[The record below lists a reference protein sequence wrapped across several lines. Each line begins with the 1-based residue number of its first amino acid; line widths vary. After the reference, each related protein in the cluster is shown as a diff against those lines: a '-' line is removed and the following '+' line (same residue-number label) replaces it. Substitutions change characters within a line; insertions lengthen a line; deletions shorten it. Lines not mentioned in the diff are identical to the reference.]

1 MTQIRQHN
9 EDHPLIRAFF
19 QSKNAA
25 GTSAALV
32 NHQLGS
38 YNDFL
43 PHKGNPAPWMQRV
56 VNNIAVGTDEGMRGS
71 IRLELGDLDVM
82 VKLGKARM
90 GQPMVVEANGSQS
103 MATPMMAR
111 LRNLT
116 YAAPVFLEF
125 TVIEEDLEIEEG
137 EEEIGMMPVMVKS
150 TRCNLHRES
159 EYLRTKYEKRLG
171 PDGGFTDDEY
181 AAILQLE
188 QEDPEDPGGYFII
201 NGTERV
207 LVCLEDLAPNRVMVE
222 REARYQRQT
231 EYAKVF
237 SQREGF
243 RALTMVEK
251 KKDGILHVSIPVA
264 SGGVPLVVLM
274 MALGM
279 ESADDI
285 MEAITNDDATRNLVL
300 ANIEGIHR
308 EEQVYTTEEALEYLE
323 RRFAAGQSKEY
334 RRKRINYILDN
345 TLLPHLSTSLEAR
358 YKKALFIGRM
368 AREVLEL
375 ATGTREPDDKDH
387 YANKR
392 LKLAG
397 NLMEELFRAGLQALL
412 NDMKY
417 QMERSYTKR
426 KEKRVKNAIRRDVL
440 TNKIMHAMA
449 TGNWIGGR
457 AGVSQLLDRTCNMA
471 TLSHLRRVI
480 SPLTRSQPHFQ
491 ARDLHST
498 QFGRLCPNETPEGQ
512 NCGLVKNLALMIDVS
527 ENLPPDDVLETLRE
541 LDMQPL
547 ENLQEK
553 WGKVYFNGDLA
564 GCTPEPLNL
573 VKRLRGLRRQARLSN
588 TVNVRYEDHLNDV
601 LVNSDPGRIRRP
613 LLLIH
618 RNNKLA
624 LGQKHLDRLGT
635 GKLIWEDLLDMGL
648 VEYIDAEE
656 EEDCL
661 IALNEEDLKRNRK
674 THAYTH
680 MEVDPMVILGV
691 ATSNVPFPEYNSSP
705 RCTMGA
711 GMSKQSL
718 GMGQSNYRL
727 RPDTRGHLLHYA
739 QKPMVQTEAMK
750 HNTLLTRPAGQNMVV
765 AVMSYHGYN
774 MEDALIFNRGS
785 IDRGLGRS
793 SFMRSYISEERRYPG
808 GQEDRFLIP
817 DPEVRGARSEDAYFN
832 LEEDGLIYPE
842 VELRGREV
850 LIGKTSPPRFL
861 AEPTDFMTPARV
873 RESSLTVRHGE
884 KGTVDSVMLSET
896 ENGSR
901 IARIRVRDQRIPELG
916 DKFASRHGQK
926 GVIGHLVSSEGM
938 PFTATGIV
946 PDLIIN
952 PHAIPSRMT
961 IAHVLEMVGGKV
973 GAMAGRFIDASA
985 FSGEKED
992 YLRGELADH
1001 GFKHS
1006 GRESLYDGQT
1016 GRRIDADI
1024 FIGVIYYQKLHH
1036 MVSGKMHARSRGP
1049 MQLLT
1054 RQPTEGRARMGGL
1067 RFGEM
1072 ERDCLIG
1079 HGASMVI
1086 KDRLLDESDKTTQ
1099 FVDGRSGHLAY
1110 KDRRGVLSSPMGDN
1124 TAIYPVDMSYAFKLL
1139 LEELKALG
1147 IAAKLRLED
1156 RS

>member
-1 MTQIRQHN
+1 MNMR
-9 EDHPLIRAFF
+9 PLIKSFF
-19 QSKNAA
+19 RGKSTA
-25 GTSAALV
+25 GPSAAMV

-38 YNDFL
+38 FNDFL
-43 PHKGNPAPWMQRV
+43 PHADNSAPWMQRV
-56 VNNIAVGTDEGMRGS
+56 VNNITVGADESMRGS
-71 IRLELGDLDVM
+71 IRLELGDLDVI
-82 VKLGKARM
+82 VKLGDVRV
-90 GQPMVVEANGSQS
+90 GRPMVYEANGSQS
-103 MATPMMAR
+103 DAIPMMSR

-116 YAAPVFLEF
+116 YAAPILLHF
-125 TVIEEDLEIEEG
+125 TVIEEEIEIEDI
-137 EEEIGMMPVMVKS
+137 EEEIGLMPIMVKS
-150 TRCNLHRES
+150 SLCNLHRNSVYIQE
-159 EYLRTKYEKRLG
+159 KYEIEST
-171 PDGGFTDDEY
+171 PTDAEY
-181 AAILQLE
+181 RTILQQE
-188 QEDPEDPGGYFII
+188 QEDPEDPGGYFIV

-222 REARYQRQT
+222 RNARYQRQT
-231 EYAKVF
+231 ELAKVF

-243 RALTMVEK
+243 RALTVVEK
-251 KKDGILHVSIPVA
+251 KKDGILQVSIPVA
-264 SGGVPLVVLM
+264 SGQVPLVVLM

-279 ESADDI
+279 ESADEI
-285 MEAITNDDATRNLVL
+285 MSAINADDTTQNQVL
-300 ANIEGIHR
+300 ANIEEIHQN
-308 EEQVYTTEEALEYLE
+308 ESVFTTEEALQYLE

-334 RRKRINYILDN
+334 RRKRINYIIDN
-345 TLLPHLSTSLEAR
+345 TLLPHLSTSQEVR
-358 YKKALFIGRM
+358 GKKALFLGRM

-375 ATGTREPDDKDH
+375 ATGSRKPDDKDH

-397 NLMEELFRAGLQALL
+397 NLMEELFRTGLQALL

-417 QMERSYTKR
+417 QMERNYAKR
-426 KEKRVKNAIRRDVL
+426 KDNRVHNAVRRDVL

-449 TGNWIGGR
+449 TGNWTGGR

-480 SPLTRSQPHFQ
+480 SPLTRSQPHFE

-512 NCGLVKNLALMIDVS
+512 NCGLVKNLALMVDVS
-527 ENLPPDDVLETLRE
+527 ENLPESEILGTLRD
-541 LDMQPL
+541 LDVQPL
-547 ENLQEK
+547 EKFEDG
-553 WGKVYFNGDLA
+553 WGKIYFNGDLA
-564 GCTPEPLNL
+564 GCHPAPKDL
-573 VKRLRGLRRQARLSN
+573 VLKIRQLRREARIRH
-588 TVNVRYEDHLNDV
+588 TVNVRYDDSLDDV
-601 LVNSDPGRIRRP
+601 IINSDPGRIRRP
-613 LLLIH
+613 LLIVD
-618 RNNKLA
+618 RNNKLRITDKDIKNA
-624 LGQKHLDRLGT
+624 DSE
-635 GKLIWEDLLDMGL
+635 KLVWNDLLKRGL

-656 EEDCL
+656 EENCL
-661 IALNEEDLKRNRK
+661 IALNTDDLARNRK

-691 ATSNVPFPEYNSSP
+691 ATSNVPFPEHNSSP

-727 RPDTRGHLLHYA
+727 RPDTRGHLMHYP
-739 QKPMVQTEAMK
+739 QQPMVQTEAMRY
-750 HNTLLTRPAGQNMVV
+750 NTLRVRPAGQNMVV

-808 GQEDRFLIP
+808 GQEDRFVIP
-817 DPEVRGARSEDAYFN
+817 GPDVRGARSEEAYFN

-842 VELRGREV
+842 VDLRGREV

-861 AEPTDFMTPARV
+861 AEPTDFLTPQKV

-896 ENGSR
+896 ESGSR
-901 IARIRVRDQRIPELG
+901 IARIRVRDQRVPELG

-926 GVIGHLVSSEGM
+926 GVIGHMVPPEGM

-961 IAHVLEMVGGKV
+961 IAHVLEMVGGKL
-973 GAMAGRFIDASA
+973 GAMRGSLIDGSA
-985 FSGEKED
+985 FSGEKEAD
-992 YLRGELADH
+992 LRGELAGL
-1001 GFKHS
+1001 GFKHT

-1036 MVSGKMHARSRGP
+1036 MVSGKLHARSRGP
-1049 MQLLT
+1049 VQLLT

-1079 HGASMVI
+1079 HGAAMVI
-1086 KDRLLDESDKTTQ
+1086 KDRMLDESDKTLQ
-1099 FVDGRSGHLAY
+1099 YVDSRSGHISY
-1110 KDRRGVLSSPMGDN
+1110 MDRRGVLTSPMGDN
-1124 TAIYPVDMSYAFKLL
+1124 TAIYPVTMSYAFKLL
-1139 LEELKALG
+1139 LEELKSLG
-1147 IAAKLRLED
+1147 IAARLRLED
-1156 RS
+1156 LS